1 MKKIMLMIVAVVM
14 TMFCVFSVAG
24 CNQDPTPGPDDE
36 EPNPNESQIQ
46 FALRTDSITNE
57 EYYAA
62 VGVTDEAIVNLVCCF
77 VNRFLRD
84 FKKFSKLFLFSGF

>member
-36 EPNPNESQIQ
+36 EPNPNESRYNLRFVRIQ
-46 FALRTDSITNE
+46 
-57 EYYAA
+57 
-62 VGVTDEAIVNLVCCF
+62 
-77 VNRFLRD
+77 
-84 FKKFSKLFLFSGF
+84 